1 MSEFYRTSRRVEFR
15 DTDAAGIVHFS
26 VFFTWMEAAEHELLR
41 SLGLSVVLQDATG
54 TTTWP
59 RVAARC
65 DYQGPVRFEE
75 TVDIEVR
82 VTRIGGKSVT
92 YDFQFTGPRGAVAT
106 GEMTMVCCR
115 IESGGTFRSIAIPE
129 PIRQALATYT
139 SA

>member
-1 MSEFYRTSRRVEFR
+1 MPQSYRTSRRVEFR

-41 SLGLSVVLQDATG
+41 SLGLSVVSKDVTG
-54 TTTWP
+54 TITWP

-65 DYQGPVRFEE
+65 DYQGPARFEE
-75 TVDIEVR
+75 TVEIEVR

-92 YDFQFTGPRGAVAT
+92 YDFHFTGPRGAVAT

-115 IESGGTFRSIAIPE
+115 IEPDGAFRSIAIPG

-139 SA
+139 SN

>member
-1 MSEFYRTSRRVEFR
+1 MPAPFQTSRLVEFR

-41 SLGLSVVLQDATG
+41 SLGLSVVLKDATG

-65 DYQGPVRFEE
+65 DYQGPLRFEE
-75 TVDIEVR
+75 TVDIEVQLAR
-82 VTRIGGKSVT
+82 VGSKSVT
-92 YDFQFTGPRGAVAT
+92 YGFQFSGPRGIAAT

-115 IESGGTFRSIAIPE
+115 IEPDGTFRSIAIPA
-129 PIRQALATYT
+129 PIREVLARF
-139 SA
+139 AAR